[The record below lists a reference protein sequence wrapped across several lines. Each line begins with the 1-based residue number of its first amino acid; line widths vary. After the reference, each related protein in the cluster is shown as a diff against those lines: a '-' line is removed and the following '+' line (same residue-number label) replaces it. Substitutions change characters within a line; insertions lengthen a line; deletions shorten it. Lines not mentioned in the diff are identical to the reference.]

1 MRVRIGQLIMSTLAL
16 KGGSVEAVLGSGPYV
31 WLMWVTSAPKGT
43 HIPRWARVRV
53 GGGVSWQAL
62 IT

>member
-1 MRVRIGQLIMSTLAL
+1 MGQLTRSTLAQ
-16 KGGSVEAVLGSGPYV
+16 KGGSVEAVLGSGPYA
-31 WLMWVTSAPKGT
+31 WLMWVTSAPKGI
-43 HIPRWARVRV
+43 HIPHWVRVRV